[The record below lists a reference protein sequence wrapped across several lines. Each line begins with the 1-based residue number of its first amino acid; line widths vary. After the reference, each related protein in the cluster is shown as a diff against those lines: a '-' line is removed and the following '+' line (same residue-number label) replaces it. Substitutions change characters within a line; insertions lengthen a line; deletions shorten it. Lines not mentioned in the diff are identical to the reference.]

1 MLARKMLAMAGLV
14 SIAAPALAADHA
26 EATGTQADPAADIT
40 DFYAWSDGS
49 TITAILNYNPLM
61 VPGDPAVYD
70 ADVLYT
76 VHFDLDGDAVSD
88 HDIHVR
94 FGTNSAGEWGVQAM
108 GIPSAGAPVQ
118 GPVESVVAG
127 PGSMLYAGLRDDPFF
142 FDLNGFNDTV
152 TSGDLVMDGSDDI
165 AGFNVMVI
173 ALQFDAPSLLG
184 NDVDFQTWATTSRI

>member
-1 MLARKMLAMAGLV
+1 MLARKMLALAGLM

-26 EATGTQADPAADIT
+26 EAPGTQADPAADIA

-49 TITAILNYNPLM
+49 TVTAIVTYNPLM
-61 VPGDPAVYD
+61 IPGDPAVYD

-76 VHFDLDGDAVSD
+76 IHFDLDDDAVSD

-94 FGTNSAGEWGVQAM
+94 FGQNGEGSWGVQAM
-108 GIPSAGAPVQ
+108 GVPGAGAAVQ

-142 FDLNGFNDTV
+142 FDIDGFTETV
-152 TSGDLVMDGSDDI
+152 TTGALAFTATDGI
-165 AGFNVMVI
+165 AGANVMTI
-173 ALQFDAPSLLG
+173 ALEFDAPSLLG
-184 NDVDFQTWATTSRI
+184 AETAFQTWATTSRI

>member
-61 VPGDPAVYD
+61 LPGDPAVYD
-70 ADVLYT
+70 ADVLYSI
-76 VHFDLDGDAVSD
+76 HFDLDGDAVSD

-94 FGTNSAGEWGVQAM
+94 FGINAENQWGVQAV
-108 GIPSAGAPVQ
+108 GVPSAGAPVQ
-118 GPVESVVAG
+118 GAVESVVAG

-142 FDLNGFNDTV
+142 FDLGGFNDTLA
-152 TSGDLVMDGSDDI
+152 TGDLLMDGSDDV

-184 NDVDFQTWATTSRI
+184 TDVDFQTWATTSRI